1 MKVKN
6 NRPNGREHKY
16 YVQSIKNEKGII
28 VKQILHSNYSIKP
41 KRK

>member
-1 MKVKN
+1 MKVKS
-6 NRPNGREHKY
+6 NRPNGRGHKY

-28 VKQILHSNYSIKP
+28 VKQILHSDDAIKP

>member
-1 MKVKN
+1 MVEDISTMYN
-6 NRPNGREHKY
+6 L
-16 YVQSIKNEKGII
+16 SKNEKGII